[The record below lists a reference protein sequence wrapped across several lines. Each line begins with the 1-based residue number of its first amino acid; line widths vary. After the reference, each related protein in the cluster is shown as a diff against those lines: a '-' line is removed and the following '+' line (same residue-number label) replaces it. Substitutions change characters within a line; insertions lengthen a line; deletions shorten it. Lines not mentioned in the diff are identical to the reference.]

1 MRNNNMNE
9 LELKVLADELGVSL
23 TAKIINLAMHC
34 YGKGYQAGSKQQQQ
48 ADVFSQALSKI
59 SK

>member
-1 MRNNNMNE
+1 MTE
-9 LELKVLADELGVSL
+9 LELKVLADEFGVTL
-23 TAKIINLAMHC
+23 TTNIINLALQC
-34 YGKGYQAGSKQQQQ
+34 YGKGYETGSKQQQQ

>member
-1 MRNNNMNE
+1 MTE

-23 TAKIINLAMHC
+23 TAKIINLALYC